1 MANNVFCN
9 KSLEVKIWP
18 QKEKYVNHSVG
29 NCLINYNGQGCDSC
43 VTVIMTTVIIRST
56 VGDSNCR
63 SLFWNLND
71 RQDFHSKC
79 KQIFQKDH
87 NHLLLFMKRGERT
100 ALCWWENLVL

>member
-43 VTVIMTTVIIRST
+43 
-56 VGDSNCR
+56 DSD
-63 SLFWNLND
+63 ND
-71 RQDFHSKC
+71 HSDYPLDGWRQ
-79 KQIFQKDH
+79 
-87 NHLLLFMKRGERT
+87 
-100 ALCWWENLVL
+100 